1 MCTHQLWAVTM
12 ISSESFVKNFL
23 FSVEFI
29 KHNDCGVSQLPLSVD
44 YHFAEGEKK
53 NVSRE
58 ESRAEQRTEFFEVL
72 LV

>member
-44 YHFAEGEKK
+44 YHFAEGKK
-53 NVSRE
+53 KKMCLER
-58 ESRAEQRTEFFEVL
+58 RAEQSREQSSL
-72 LV
+72 RCC

>member
-53 NVSRE
+53 KCV
-58 ESRAEQRTEFFEVL
+58 
-72 LV
+72 

>member
-1 MCTHQLWAVTM
+1 M
-12 ISSESFVKNFL
+12 ISSVSFVNNFL

-53 NVSRE
+53 NLSRE
-58 ESRAEQRTEFFEVL
+58 ESRAENRVL
-72 LV
+72 

>member
-44 YHFAEGEKK
+44 YHFAEGEK

>member
-1 MCTHQLWAVTM
+1 M
-12 ISSESFVKNFL
+12 ISSVSFVNNFL

-53 NVSRE
+53 ICLE
-58 ESRAEQRTEFFEVL
+58 KRAEQRTEFFEVL

>member
-1 MCTHQLWAVTM
+1 M

-53 NVSRE
+53 KMCLERRAE
-58 ESRAEQRTEFFEVL
+58 QSRAENRVL
-72 LV
+72 